1 MKLSTEAERTPG
13 NLVLA
18 LGDSLTAGY
27 RLKPEQSF
35 ASRLEARL
43 QARRPGSRVINAGVS
58 GDTSAGGLARLPRL
72 LDRQTRRPDLC
83 LVELG
88 ANDAIRAI
96 DPATTQ
102 ANLDRILAE
111 LSSRGVPALLAGV
124 VAPAFLGSYANRFNA
139 VFADVAA
146 RQGVPLYPSFLA
158 GVAGRPGLVLADG
171 LHPNAAAVDLVAAA
185 ILPHV
190 EAALPP
196 LRDLAA

>member
-1 MKLSTEAERTPG
+1 MNSVTNGGRTSAE
-13 NLVLA
+13 LVLA

-27 RLKPEQSF
+27 RLRPEQSF
-35 ASRLEARL
+35 ASRLEVRL
-43 QARRPGSRVINAGVS
+43 QERRPGSRVINAGVS

-102 ANLDRILAE
+102 ANLEQILAE
-111 LSSRGVPALLAGV
+111 LSRRGVPALLAGV
-124 VAPAFLGSYANRFNA
+124 VAPAFLGSYAIRFNA

-146 RQGVPLYPSFLA
+146 RHGVPLYPSFLA
-158 GVAGRPGLVLADG
+158 GVAGRPGLVQADG
-171 LHPNAAAVDLVAAA
+171 LHPNAAAVDLVAAS

>member
-1 MKLSTEAERTPG
+1 MDLTIGGGPTSAE
-13 NLVLA
+13 LVLA

-27 RLKPEQSF
+27 RLRPEQSF

-43 QARRPGSRVINAGVS
+43 QERRPGSRVVNAGVS

-72 LDRQTRRPDLC
+72 LDRQSRRPDLC

-96 DPATTQ
+96 DPATTK
-102 ANLDRILAE
+102 ANLDGILDE
-111 LSSRGVPALLAGV
+111 LARRGIPALLAGV
-124 VAPAFLGSYANRFNA
+124 VAPAFLGSYATRFNA
-139 VFADVAA
+139 VFAEVAA
-146 RQGVPLYPSFLA
+146 RHGVPLYPSFLA

>member
-1 MKLSTEAERTPG
+1 MNSVTNGGRTSAE
-13 NLVLA
+13 LVLA

-27 RLKPEQSF
+27 RLRPEQSL
-35 ASRLEARL
+35 ASRLEVRL
-43 QARRPGSRVINAGVS
+43 QERRPGSRVINAGVS

-102 ANLDRILAE
+102 ANLEQILAE
-111 LSSRGVPALLAGV
+111 LSRRGVPALLAGV
-124 VAPAFLGSYANRFNA
+124 VAPAFLGSYAIRFNA

-146 RQGVPLYPSFLA
+146 RHGVPLYPSFLA
-158 GVAGRPGLVLADG
+158 GVAGRPGLVQADG
-171 LHPNAAAVDLVAAA
+171 LHPNAAAVDLVAAS

>member
-139 VFADVAA
+139 VFAEVAA
-146 RQGVPLYPSFLA
+146 RHGVPLYPSFLA